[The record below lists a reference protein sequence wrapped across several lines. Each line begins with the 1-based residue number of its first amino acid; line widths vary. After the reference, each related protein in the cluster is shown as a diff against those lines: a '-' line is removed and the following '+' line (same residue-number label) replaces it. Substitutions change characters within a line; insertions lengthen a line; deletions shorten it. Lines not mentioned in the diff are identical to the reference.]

1 MPLARPGPAPPGSPL
16 WVRAE
21 EKGEVGLPGPGRA
34 GGRGGGCAGVGSTAG
49 EAGAVQGLERA
60 SEPGR
65 RLPPGLGSCSLG
77 GGGEKKRAR
86 VDSCD
91 SVPVS

>member
-1 MPLARPGPAPPGSPL
+1 MCWVGSP
-16 WVRAE
+16 
-21 EKGEVGLPGPGRA
+21 
-34 GGRGGGCAGVGSTAG
+34 AG

-65 RLPPGLGSCSLG
+65 RLPPGLGLCSLG
-77 GGGEKKRAR
+77 GGGEKRAR